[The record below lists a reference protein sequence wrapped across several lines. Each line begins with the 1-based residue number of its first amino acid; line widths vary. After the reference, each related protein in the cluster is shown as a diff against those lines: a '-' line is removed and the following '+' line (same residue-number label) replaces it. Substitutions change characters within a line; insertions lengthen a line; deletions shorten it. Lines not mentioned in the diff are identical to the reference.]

1 MLVLAGHG
9 GAAEVTAAVCA
20 QHLLYNRGDEP
31 MCRHPCNI
39 SQRINGRSDKKEARD
54 ARSAIRLNP
63 KR

>member
-1 MLVLAGHG
+1 M
-9 GAAEVTAAVCA
+9 TAAVCA